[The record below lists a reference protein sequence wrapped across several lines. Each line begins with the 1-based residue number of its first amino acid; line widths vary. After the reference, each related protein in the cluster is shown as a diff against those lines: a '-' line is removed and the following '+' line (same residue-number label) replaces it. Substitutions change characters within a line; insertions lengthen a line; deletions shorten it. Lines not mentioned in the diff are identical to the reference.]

1 MSKHNH
7 QNQSGSWL
15 NRLAG
20 ITSFLGG
27 EGSLEDNLNELAA
40 TAANMLHADFCS
52 IMLLTAVS
60 DDCAELTLKLVAH
73 HGPIAD
79 EAEKENVGPGQGIA
93 GQVLES
99 GKSILVEDIDKSPY
113 ADQARRKDQPYR
125 SLIASP
131 IHLNGELIGVI
142 NITGNRFPRPFNID
156 DQNLLDIAALFIG
169 KSIQVMQLQNVLNS
183 RFAQMALAQQ
193 EQQAL
198 QQKFSANPAQNPDQL
213 AKLLAKTFYREL
225 TRAGLSSSQ
234 IISTATEIIN
244 QLNSSLSKHK
254 KRMERQ

>member
-1 MSKHNH
+1 MRK
-7 QNQSGSWL
+7 
-15 NRLAG
+15 RKTLAPARA
-20 ITSFLGG
+20 L
-27 EGSLEDNLNELAA
+27 
-40 TAANMLHADFCS
+40 
-52 IMLLTAVS
+52 
-60 DDCAELTLKLVAH
+60 
-73 HGPIAD
+73 
-79 EAEKENVGPGQGIA
+79 PGKYW
-93 GQVLES
+93 ES
-99 GKSILVEDIDKSPY
+99 GKSILVEDIDTSPY
-113 ADQARRKDQPYR
+113 AEHARRKDQPYR

-198 QQKFSANPAQNPDQL
+198 QQKFSANPAHNPDQL

-225 TRAGLSSSQ
+225 TRAGLNSSQ

>member
-198 QQKFSANPAQNPDQL
+198 QQKFSANPTQNPDQL

-244 QLNSSLSKHK
+244 QLNGSLSKHK